1 MRKDYYSIIVAGSR
15 TFDNYKL
22 LSKTLDD
29 FIAEGTDDK
38 PVCIISGGARGADS
52 LGECYAAE
60 MGIPCRIIPAEWSL
74 WGKVAGMVRN
84 RRMLELADAVV
95 VFWDGQ
101 SKGSK
106 NMIEIANAA
115 GKKTQVVRY

>member
-29 FIAEGTDDK
+29 FIAKGADGK

-60 MGIPCRIIPAEWSL
+60 RKIPRRVIPAEWSL
-74 WGKVAGMVRN
+74 LGKAAGMVRN
-84 RRMLELADAVV
+84 RKMLEIADAVV

-106 NMIEIANAA
+106 NMIEIAEAA
-115 GKKTQVVRY
+115 GKRMKVIRY